1 MSGDM
6 SDGFGGNGIFFAF
19 LIFALFAFGG
29 NAGFGVWGVR
39 GLNGAGAVI
48 ADNNI
53 NSQLD
58 NIQAQNF
65 YNSLNNGIASIQST
79 LCQGFSGVN
88 QTINNTAAAAALQS
102 SNQTSNI
109 IAAITNGNAAL
120 SNKIDQNT
128 ISALQ
133 TENARLYADKSNLL
147 QSIGI
152 DSKICGLEK
161 ELASCCCNT
170 QNTLNMILAKLPTS
184 STSTPAA

>member
-29 NAGFGVWGVR
+29 NAGFGGWGVR

-147 QSIGI
+147 QSIGF

-170 QNTLNMILAKLPTS
+170 QNTLNTILAKLPTS
-184 STSTPAA
+184 STPAA

>member
-29 NAGFGVWGVR
+29 NAGFGGWGGR
-39 GLNGAGAVI
+39 LGGAGAVI

-152 DSKICGLEK
+152 DHKICGLEK

-170 QNTLNMILAKLPTS
+170 QNTLNTILAKLPTS
-184 STSTPAA
+184 STPAA